1 MYKVT
6 PTNAKVEPSDVTS
19 QSANAFAFTVVT
31 FKDILVCNSTCLFRP
46 ALVVDW
52 ESAQQ
57 FSLIY

>member
-6 PTNAKVEPSDVTS
+6 TTDTKVEPSDVTS
-19 QSANAFAFTVVT
+19 QSAKAFAFTVVT
-31 FKDILVCNSTCLFRP
+31 FEDIFVVISTCLFRP